1 MAVDW
6 SDACA
11 RYAALRDAY
20 YACLSGG
27 GETLIRFKGPEG
39 EQEVRYH
46 AQDLGKLKA
55 EMVAAQT
62 ECSAVNGQP
71 NPNRRFAIRGG
82 AMRSC
87 RPPGYW

>member
-6 SDACA
+6 SDPCA

-20 YACLSGG
+20 YATLSGG
-27 GETLIRFKGPEG
+27 GETLIRYKGPEG

-46 AQDLGKLKA
+46 AQNLELLKT

-62 ECSAVNGQP
+62 ECAAATGVP
-71 NPNRRFAIRGG
+71 NPNRRFAIRAGTQ
-82 AMRSC
+82 RRFPC
-87 RPPGYW
+87 